1 MTMDPDPTRLR
12 LPNQLPTTATPS
24 KRPPRHKTGERFL
37 KGPIPWSWLTAAAR
51 LPGKAL
57 HVAIMLWFKAGIAKR
72 RTVSV
77 SHSVLKQLGVGRNAA
92 RRGLAALES
101 AELVTVDRK
110 PGRSPTVTLLDH
122 PEE

>member
-1 MTMDPDPTRLR
+1 MDLDPNRLQ
-12 LPNQLPTTATPS
+12 LPNLRPTTVNPS

-57 HVAIMLWFKAGIAKR
+57 HVAIVLWFKAGMANR

-77 SHSVLKQLGVGRNAA
+77 SLSGMKQLGVARNTA
-92 RRGLAALES
+92 RRGLAALERG
-101 AELVTVDRK
+101 ELVDVERK
-110 PGRSPTVTLLDH
+110 PGCSPTVTLLDL
-122 PEE
+122 PTDK